1 VVEYPWVFCHVGFFR
16 FYVDA
21 EHPPFPKE
29 NSMRSYQLDFSTRE
43 TLAAGILILSVF
55 AYSLNTGLAQAQQP
69 APPTPPA
76 GVVPDQLPP
85 DALGKEYSGQ
95 ERANLGV
102 TLSDNTQGKV
112 WIRSVEPRSAA
123 DIAGLRPNDQLTA
136 LDARP
141 IATYLDVIRYVNQ
154 KGASDDIAVHLI
166 RNGKPGML
174 TASLGAQYGAPNSAT
189 SFTDFPGSAP
199 GTAGAQGNP
208 ALNPESPASI
218 VAGKNIAGNG
228 IVAQAGPD
236 AWRYK
241 QQNGIW
247 WYYTPNNQWL
257 TYTNGA
263 WNQQ

>member
-1 VVEYPWVFCHVGFFR
+1 
-16 FYVDA
+16 
-21 EHPPFPKE
+21 
-29 NSMRSYQLDFSTRE
+29 MRSYQKVFSTRTTWAAGSLALLAL
-43 TLAAGILILSVF
+43 TLAMSASF
-55 AYSLNTGLAQAQQP
+55 AQAQQP
-69 APPTPPA
+69 APPPPA

-85 DALGKEYSGQ
+85 DALGKDYRGP
-95 ERANLGV
+95 ERASLGI

-174 TASLGAQYGAPNSAT
+174 TASLGAQYGAPNSGAT
-189 SFTDFPGSAP
+189 FTDYPGSASQA
-199 GTAGAQGNP
+199 TGAQGTLP
-208 ALNPESPASI
+208 PNPEAPAPI
-218 VAGKNIAGNG
+218 VASTNVAGNA
-228 IVAQAGPD
+228 IVAQADPN

-241 QQNGIW
+241 QQNGVW
-247 WYYTPNNQWL
+247 WYYTPKNQWL

-263 WNQQ
+263 WADAGALQP

>member
-1 VVEYPWVFCHVGFFR
+1 
-16 FYVDA
+16 
-21 EHPPFPKE
+21 
-29 NSMRSYQLDFSTRE
+29 MRSYQKVFSTRMNWAAGGLALLAL
-43 TLAAGILILSVF
+43 TLAMSAS
-55 AYSLNTGLAQAQQP
+55 LAQAQQP
-69 APPTPPA
+69 APPPPA

-85 DALGKEYSGQ
+85 DALGKDYKGP
-95 ERANLGV
+95 ERASLGI

-123 DIAGLRPNDQLTA
+123 DVAGLRPNDQLTA

-174 TASLGAQYGAPNSAT
+174 TASLGAQYGAPNSGT
-189 SFTDFPGSAP
+189 TFTDYPGSAP
-199 GTAGAQGNP
+199 PAAGFQGTLP
-208 ALNPESPASI
+208 PNPEAPAPI
-218 VAGKNIAGNG
+218 VAGTNVAGNA
-228 IVAQAGPD
+228 IVAQADPN

-241 QQNGIW
+241 QQNGVW
-247 WYYTPNNQWL
+247 WYYTPRNQWL

-263 WNQQ
+263 WADSGSGLVQP